1 MAAAL
6 GMLELSSIGKGIET
20 ADIMIKA
27 SSIEIMFAKHVC
39 IGKFIILISG
49 DIGAVKESIRI
60 GIEKGE
66 NSVIDSF
73 IIPNIH
79 EDILNGLRKRYHY
92 DYDKV
97 NALGTME
104 ISSVSSGIMCLDIVL
119 KSGSV
124 KLIKL
129 VMANNIGG
137 KCYFLVTGDVSSVS
151 EALNAGERGINS
163 TKVISKI
170 VIPAPEEEL
179 IKQLV

>member
-1 MAAAL
+1 MAVAL

-39 IGKFIILISG
+39 IGKFLILISG
-49 DIGAVKESIRI
+49 DIGSVNESMAI
-60 GIEKGE
+60 GIENGDSK
-66 NSVIDSF
+66 VIDSF

-79 EDILNGLRKRYHY
+79 EDILNGLRKGYH
-92 DYDKV
+92 YDKV

-119 KSGSV
+119 KSGFV

-129 VMANNIGG
+129 VIANSIGG
-137 KCYFLVTGDVSSVS
+137 KCYFLVTGDVSSVK
-151 EALNAGERGINS
+151 EALNAGETGINS
-163 TKVISKI
+163 AKVLSKI